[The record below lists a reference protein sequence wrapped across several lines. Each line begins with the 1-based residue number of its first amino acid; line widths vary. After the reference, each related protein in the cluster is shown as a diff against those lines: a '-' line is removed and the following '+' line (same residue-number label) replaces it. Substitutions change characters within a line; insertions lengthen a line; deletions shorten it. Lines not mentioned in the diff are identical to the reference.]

1 MKQRN
6 KILKEYSAAKAVVFA
21 AEYDIYAA
29 VSRLSDF
36 RNG

>member
-29 VSRLSDF
+29 VSRFFDF